1 MTKVLAVSERRVDD
15 DRRSEYLTS
24 LGARRSA
31 AASTGVAFWVFEH
44 MGEPG
49 RFIEFTEGADASAV
63 AATLSDQVTPELW
76 REVGNA

>member
-15 DRRSEYLTS
+15 GRRSEYVAS

-31 AASTGVAFWVFEH
+31 AATAGVAFWVFEH
-44 MGEPG
+44 MVEAG

-63 AATLSDQVTPELW
+63 AASLSDQLTPELW
-76 REVGNA
+76 REVRNA